1 MRKRIPAILLTLV
14 LLAALLPAPV
24 RAAQRPSESADPAEL
39 VRNSDTEAARE
50 GSCWLV
56 DTMNGNC
63 LAVSNLVYPRL
74 CCADSGEADVELT
87 RLTDWPVN
95 QLLLW
100 EDSLLVSAGERLL
113 TLDLDSAEI
122 LDELRFDAPVD
133 RFAVSPDGLYVL
145 SGGAVMHFAE
155 EREKPETVLTGASS
169 FWLEG
174 PDSLCYMN
182 DEATIHTLTLST
194 GSVSDAPNRASDLGD
209 VPIDPAVAEADGMSI
224 TSLREKFPHGKYWNH
239 MPNRGT
245 GMSYN
250 NQNGWTELACPKH
263 NNYCGTS
270 MQTCNGYA
278 PDGKE
283 LSYQCWGFADKL
295 SYDATGDDPQKHDT
309 AGCGWT
315 RSSSRSSL
323 SGLKA
328 GDVIR
333 YNKNG
338 NSTYAHNI
346 YVTAVSGDTI
356 TYADCNYNG
365 TCVIRWGQTIS
376 RSTVYSWFV
385 FLQSHS
391 SEPSPDAETWLFNV
405 NATLDGE
412 HSVNTVDYAVFD
424 FYYNGYLK
432 KADAT
437 DFRGWLAAGSSY
449 ELRNIRPVE
458 GVLLDLEA
466 SSPISGTLNADTE
479 LILVL
484 DHYYLNSADEPVK
497 TKLKD
502 LPRQDKWSY
511 RPICWALENGIASGL
526 TETSFG
532 PGEFCTRGQ
541 ILTFLWNAAG
551 QPEPELTELPF
562 TDVKP
567 TAYCY
572 KAICWAL
579 ENGITSGLSETEFG
593 PGEACSRAQ
602 AVTFLWL
609 AAGSPESDPDA
620 VCPFE
625 DVKPGS
631 YYRKAVLWAVRNGIT
646 SGTSETTFSPK
657 RTCTR
662 AEILTFLYKASLLQS
677 R

>member
-1 MRKRIPAILLTLV
+1 MRKRILAMLLTLA

-24 RAAQRPSESADPAEL
+24 RAAQRPSEPAEL
-39 VRNSDTEAARE
+39 VRNSDTEAAQD
-50 GSCWLV
+50 GACWLV

-113 TLDLDSAEI
+113 TLDPDSAEI
-122 LDELRFDAPVD
+122 LDELRFGAPVD

-338 NSTYAHNI
+338 NSTYGHNI

-385 FLQSHS
+385 FLQSHF

-405 NATLDGE
+405 NAMLDGE

-424 FYYNGYLK
+424 FYYKGYLK

-479 LILVL
+479 LILML

-502 LPRQDKWSY
+502 LPKQNKWSY
-511 RPICWALENGIASGL
+511 RPICWALENGIASGIS
-526 TETSFG
+526 ETRFG
-532 PGEFCTRGQ
+532 PGKACTRGQ
-541 ILTFLWNAAG
+541 IVTFLWAAAG
-551 QPEPELTELPF
+551 RPEPETTELPF
-562 TDVKP
+562 TDVK
-567 TAYCY
+567 ASSYCF
-572 KAICWAL
+572 KPICWAL
-579 ENGITSGLSETEFG
+579 ENGVASGLSETSFG
-593 PGEACSRAQ
+593 PGKTCTRAQ
-602 AVTFLWL
+602 AVTFLWA
-609 AAGSPESDPDA
+609 AAGCPEPENDE
-620 VCPFE
+620 CPFK
-625 DVKPGS
+625 DVKKS
-631 YYRKAVLWAVRNGIT
+631 SFFRKAVLWALENGVT
-646 SGTSETTFSPK
+646 GGTSETTFSPK
-657 RTCTR
+657 KNCTR